1 MSSSSIEE
9 ILIDDGEKVEKNQ
22 VLLKLVDIE
31 FVTQQKMNDEQY
43 YAALSKLERLNFEA
57 KLENPKF
64 SENLKKIRPDLVLL
78 QMDIYQ
84 ARGEILNEELSSCGE
99 KLTLE
104 QQKKELQTQ
113 LKMQKLKKF

>member
-1 MSSSSIEE
+1 
-9 ILIDDGEKVEKNQ
+9 
-22 VLLKLVDIE
+22 
-31 FVTQQKMNDEQY
+31 MNDEQY

-84 ARGEILNEELSSCGE
+84 ARGEILNEEIKLLVSE

-104 QQKKELQTQ
+104 QQKELQTQ
-113 LKMQKLKKF
+113 LKNAKVEKSLLKKSSS